1 MNGLIA
7 KNLKGMT
14 EVFNIHSIANHQ
26 KIQEEPFGDIEKFS
40 KKRLIKPKKEDSVS
54 KKVER
59 GTLLLW
65 NGFMLEALDAFKMK
79 Y

>member
-1 MNGLIA
+1 MGGPLEQE
-7 KNLKGMT
+7 KNSEKNEKFEQSHSAGGKS
-14 EVFNIHSIANHQ
+14 HSI
-26 KIQEEPFGDIEKFS
+26 I
-40 KKRLIKPKKEDSVS
+40 VS

-65 NGFMLEALDAFKMK
+65 NDWLEALDALKMK